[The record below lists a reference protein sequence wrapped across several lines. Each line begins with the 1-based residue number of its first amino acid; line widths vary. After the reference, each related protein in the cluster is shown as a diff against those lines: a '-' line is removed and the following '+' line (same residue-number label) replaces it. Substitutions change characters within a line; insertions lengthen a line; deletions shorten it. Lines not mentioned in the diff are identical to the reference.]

1 MMIIFATSYYLA
13 FYNYSDS
20 YINNLFL
27 MPRIK
32 QKILVALSIFSMLED
47 LPGLNFSSADS
58 RIL

>member
-1 MMIIFATSYYLA
+1 MIIFATSYYLA

-27 MPRIK
+27 M
-32 QKILVALSIFSMLED
+32 LVALSIFSMLED